1 MRVGEFLGYR
11 GGYLGLRGEIDE
23 LCIWNYACSQNEIK
37 SGMHEKLT
45 GTEEGLAACWNFDN
59 QFGTTIPD
67 LSPNGNN
74 GAVNGDVK
82 LVGTDELYTAVDETK
97 KTIPDENLLSQ
108 NYPNPFNP
116 TTRIEFQVKEP
127 CFITLKIYNVLG
139 NEVATIV
146 KDQLTT
152 GYYTYHWDGSGQ
164 ASGVYF
170 YKLQAG
176 NYTAVKKMLL
186 MK

>member
-1 MRVGEFLGYR
+1 MLP
-11 GGYLGLRGEIDE
+11 
-23 LCIWNYACSQNEIK
+23 
-37 SGMHEKLT
+37 
-45 GTEEGLAACWNFDN
+45 CWNFDN
-59 QFGTTIPD
+59 LFGTTIPD

-74 GAVNGDVK
+74 ATVNGDVK
-82 LVGTDELYTAVDETK
+82 LVDTDELYTAVDETK
-97 KTIPDENLLSQ
+97 KAIPEENLLSH

-116 TTRIEFQVKEP
+116 TTAIEFQVKEP
-127 CFITLKIYNVLG
+127 CFVTLKIYNVLG

-146 KDQLTT
+146 NKQFYT
-152 GYYTYHWDGSGQ
+152 GYYKYHWDGSGQ
-164 ASGVYF
+164 ASNVYF

>member
-1 MRVGEFLGYR
+1 MLPAGILII
-11 GGYLGLRGEIDE
+11 L
-23 LCIWNYACSQNEIK
+23 
-37 SGMHEKLT
+37 
-45 GTEEGLAACWNFDN
+45 
-59 QFGTTIPD
+59 FGTAIPD

-74 GAVNGDVK
+74 ATVNGDVK
-82 LVGTDELYTAVDETK
+82 LVDTDELYTAVDETK
-97 KTIPDENLLSQ
+97 KTIPEQNLLSQ

-116 TTRIEFQVKEP
+116 TTAIEFQQVKEP
-127 CFITLKIYNVLG
+127 CFVSLKIYDMLG

-146 KDQLTT
+146 NEQLHR
-152 GYYTYHWDGSGQ
+152 GYYKYQWYGSRM

-170 YKLQAG
+170 YRIKAG